1 MQSIYQHLDD
11 DEPAPPRN
19 ETSTLPPPGKQPLT
33 AHQLAEWRWA
43 NVDNMDLFLQNV
55 YEYYN
60 NRGFYCILLA
70 RALQMATIAFVVW
83 FSTYIYS
90 CIDYTQ
96 LRHATSFSEARVPRC
111 LARISW
117 FHYLSLW
124 LFSAVWMLKLF
135 QYIGDIR
142 NLWEM
147 HEFYYHLLHISEN
160 EIQTISWQQVVDRIV
175 NSKSINGAL
184 SRKIDVHEIVNR
196 IMRKENYMIAIYNKN
211 VFDLEIELPFGFG
224 KSEFL
229 TKIMEW
235 SIFLCLDDYIFNERN
250 HVRSIVLK
258 ESKRDILAQGL
269 RRRIQFAALM
279 NVLFAPVAIVY
290 TTLYYFFKYF
300 NEFYKTP
307 KKLGSRQYTPLAEWR
322 FRELNELYHLFR
334 RRISMSELP
343 AQRYISQFP
352 RYKTELVLKFVI
364 FVLSSFAAVLLVI
377 SVYDRELLSLEL
389 KLYLASLGVA
399 IMIARAML
407 PEPLEQA
414 IYDPDTSM
422 RQIIEFTHYMPDS
435 WEGRLHTEPVK
446 NEFCALYDLK
456 PKIIAREILSVVL
469 NPIILWFKLAQRSE
483 RIVDFFREFSVK
495 VDELGGYVCTFAV
508 FNTDRVSK
516 VKQRSDALDNF
527 YATQDGKVLKS
538 YLNFMDVYGAPPNH
552 RGTYT
557 IRDPS
562 TRGDQYAAPFYT
574 HTFAA
579 PPSIQSQYESRPI
592 SESPTRPSSLSN
604 QRLSQNHS
612 AGNQSAGNQPDTNT
626 GPPVVNKYSSSFDRR
641 PSSTNSPGVS
651 LHKPT
656 SQSNTT
662 APVAGPSNLDTTS
675 SSTTPPSAS
684 YSSGAPPLPAF
695 SMDASVMYNY
705 EQLKQHDMHTIQ
717 EEPNTMSTADSGYTN
732 EDEDDEFAKDGVIG
746 LLNNLYKK

>member
-1 MQSIYQHLDD
+1 
-11 DEPAPPRN
+11 
-19 ETSTLPPPGKQPLT
+19 
-33 AHQLAEWRWA
+33 
-43 NVDNMDLFLQNV
+43 
-55 YEYYN
+55 
-60 NRGFYCILLA
+60 
-70 RALQMATIAFVVW
+70 
-83 FSTYIYS
+83 
-90 CIDYTQ
+90 
-96 LRHATSFSEARVPRC
+96 
-111 LARISW
+111 
-117 FHYLSLW
+117 
-124 LFSAVWMLKLF
+124 
-135 QYIGDIR
+135 
-142 NLWEM
+142 M

-175 NSKSINGAL
+175 HSKSINGAL

-211 VFDLEIELPFGFG
+211 VFDLEIEIPFGFG

-279 NVLFAPVAIVY
+279 NVLFAPVAIIY

-364 FVLSSFAAVLLVI
+364 FVLSSFAAVLLVL
-377 SVYDRELLSLEL
+377 SVYDRDILSLEL

-516 VKQRSDALDNF
+516 VKERSDALDNF

-557 IRDPS
+557 SRDP
-562 TRGDQYAAPFYT
+562 TTYGDQYAAPAPFYT
-574 HTFAA
+574 HTFADT
-579 PPSIQSQYESRPI
+579 PSIQSQYES
-592 SESPTRPSSLSN
+592 SKLSGSPTRRSN
-604 QRLSQNHS
+604 HLESHPGQHQL
-612 AGNQSAGNQPDTNT
+612 AGKQPDTSTNT
-626 GPPVVNKYSSSFDRR
+626 RPLVNKYSSSFDRKT
-641 PSSTNSPGVS
+641 SSSSSSNGSQQKVASQPNT
-651 LHKPT
+651 PT
-656 SQSNTT
+656 
-662 APVAGPSNLDTTS
+662 AGPSNLDVSS
-675 SSTTPPSAS
+675 SSTTNPQSPASNSGVPPI
-684 YSSGAPPLPAF
+684 PQL
-695 SMDASVMYNY
+695 SMEASVMYNY
-705 EQLKQHDMHTIQ
+705 EQLRQHDMHTIQ
-717 EEPNTMSTADSGYTN
+717 EEQNTISTADSNYTN
-732 EDEDDEFAKDGVIG
+732 EDEDDRFAKDGVIG

>member
-11 DEPAPPRN
+11 DEPPAPQN
-19 ETSTLPPPGKQPLT
+19 EGSSLPPPGKQPLT
-33 AHQLAEWRWA
+33 ALQLAEWRWA

-111 LARISW
+111 IARISW

-175 NSKSINGAL
+175 HSKSINGAL

-211 VFDLEIELPFGFG
+211 VFDLEIEIPFGFG

-279 NVLFAPVAIVY
+279 NVLFAPVAIIY

-364 FVLSSFAAVLLVI
+364 FVLSSFAAVLLVL
-377 SVYDRELLSLEL
+377 SVYDRDILSLEL

-516 VKQRSDALDNF
+516 VKERSDALDNF

-557 IRDPS
+557 SRDP
-562 TRGDQYAAPFYT
+562 TTYGDQYAAPAPFYT
-574 HTFAA
+574 HTFADT
-579 PPSIQSQYESRPI
+579 PSIQSQYES
-592 SESPTRPSSLSN
+592 SKLSGSPTRRSN
-604 QRLSQNHS
+604 HLESHPGQHQL
-612 AGNQSAGNQPDTNT
+612 AGKQPDTSTNT
-626 GPPVVNKYSSSFDRR
+626 RPLVNKYSSSFDRKT
-641 PSSTNSPGVS
+641 SSSSSSNGSQQKVASQPNT
-651 LHKPT
+651 PT
-656 SQSNTT
+656 
-662 APVAGPSNLDTTS
+662 AGPSNLDVSS
-675 SSTTPPSAS
+675 SSTTNPQSPASNSGVPPI
-684 YSSGAPPLPAF
+684 PQL
-695 SMDASVMYNY
+695 SMEASVMYNY
-705 EQLKQHDMHTIQ
+705 EQLRQHDMHTIQ
-717 EEPNTMSTADSGYTN
+717 EEQNTISTADSNYTN
-732 EDEDDEFAKDGVIG
+732 EDEDDRFAKDGVIG